1 VFKEDEQTAVTCP
14 VVIDKLSAFIDGELP
29 DADRL
34 AVQGHLDRCA
44 ACAAVHRRL
53 SDAWAL
59 AGEVPHVLPRV
70 DLWPRIEVRLPAGPR
85 RGWLAGL
92 GWDPFPVLATLAVAV
107 GLTIGLSLGGALVH
121 DTRPADAD
129 PRGPDGPVDVEFF
142 ADVFSGSLAEV
153 VLPAPAARGGVV
165 R

>member
-1 VFKEDEQTAVTCP
+1 MTCP

-34 AVQGHLDRCA
+34 AVQGHLERCTT
-44 ACAAVHRRL
+44 CAAVHGRL

-59 AGEVPHVLPRV
+59 AGEVPRVLPRV
-70 DLWPRIEVRLPAGPR
+70 DLWPRIEMRLPAGPR
-85 RGWLAGL
+85 RGWLAWP
-92 GWDPFPVLATLAVAV
+92 GWDPFPVLATLALAV

-121 DTRPADAD
+121 GSTPVAAH
-129 PRGPDGPVDVEFF
+129 PRGPGGPVDVEFF

-153 VLPAPAARGGVV
+153 VLPAPAARRGVV